1 MVDKQAHPLLR
12 DRAVGLSAELVRQL
26 DEAVDAVDRRQP
38 EQAEALLAEL
48 LAREPACAEAR
59 RLLGVVQ
66 QLRGEHALAV
76 ANLRQAVAQNPD
88 DALAQMNL
96 GIALQSVGEP
106 EAALAALR
114 RTCGLAPDFA
124 PGWFNYGQML
134 LALGRPVGAIT
145 ALHRVLDHDPDH
157 PAARLVLAEAQAGL
171 GAAAQAAANY
181 REVLQRRPAS
191 AEAWTGLCNL
201 AGERFGADDVARLR
215 QVLQTALPAPA
226 VRTALGFVL
235 ARALEDQAE
244 FHEAFRVLRKAN
256 AQARRQVQWN
266 ASAEHARAEAILAAF
281 ASPLDGAREA
291 SADGQV
297 VFVVGLPCSGA
308 ALVAHSLAAHPQ
320 AGGDDRP
327 DLQQVIQAESLRRGP
342 VGARRAGTQTPED
355 WARLGCDYL
364 ARSDSRRGGKP
375 WLVDACLPNWLLLGA
390 AMTMLPQARVVNVR
404 RDALETCFDCYS
416 QLFASGNEFSYALDD
431 LAGYWHDYD
440 RLLRHWQALYP
451 GRVLELTGESLLAE
465 PEDQLRRVLAFCGL
479 DDDPACAA
487 RLRAE
492 RGARADV
499 ARGALYGSELDRL
512 RKLLDAA

>member
-12 DRAVGLSAELVRQL
+12 DRAAGLSAELVRQL
-26 DEAVDAVDRRQP
+26 DEAVDAIDRRQP

-48 LAREPACAEAR
+48 LGREPACAEAR

-66 QLRGEHALAV
+66 QLRGEHVPAV
-76 ANLRQAVAQNPD
+76 ANLRQAVAQNPN

-96 GIALQSVGEP
+96 GIALQSMGEP

-114 RTCGLAPDFA
+114 RACGLAPDFA

-134 LALGRPVGAIT
+134 LALGRPAGAIT

-157 PAARLVLAEAQAGL
+157 PAARLVLAEAQAGV

-181 REVLQRRPAS
+181 RDVLQRRPAS

-215 QVLQTALPAPA
+215 QVLQTALPMPA

-235 ARALEDQAE
+235 SRALEDQCE

-256 AQARRQVQWN
+256 AQVRRQLQWN
-266 ASAEHARAEAILAAF
+266 AGVEHAHIEAVLAAF
-281 ASPLDGAREA
+281 ARPLNGAREA
-291 SADGQV
+291 LPEGQV

-308 ALVAHSLAAHPQ
+308 ALVARSLAAHPQ
-320 AGGDDRP
+320 AAGDDQP
-327 DLQQVIQAESLRRGP
+327 HLQRVIEAESLRRGP
-342 VGARRAGTQTPED
+342 AGVRRAGTQTPDD
-355 WARLGCDYL
+355 WARLGRDYL
-364 ARSDSRRGGKP
+364 ARSASGRSGKP
-375 WLVDACLPNWLLLGA
+375 WLFDACLPNWRMLGA

-440 RLLRHWQALYP
+440 RMMRHWEKLYP
-451 GRVLELTGESLLAE
+451 GRVHELASESLLAG
-465 PEDQLRRVLAFCGL
+465 PEEQLRGVLAFCGL
-479 DDDPACAA
+479 DDDPACVAS
-487 RLRAE
+487 LRSE
-492 RGARADV
+492 RGVRADV
-499 ARGALYGSELDRL
+499 ARGALYGNELDHL
-512 RKLLDAA
+512 RKLLGGA